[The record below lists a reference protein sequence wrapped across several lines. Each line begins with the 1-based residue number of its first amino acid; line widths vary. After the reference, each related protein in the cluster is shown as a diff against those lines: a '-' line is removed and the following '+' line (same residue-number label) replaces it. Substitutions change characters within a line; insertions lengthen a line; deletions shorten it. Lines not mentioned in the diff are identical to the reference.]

1 MPEKKRKAVAD
12 EFRLDEDEII
22 KVALDSLKTPEQA
35 VVKTVEFLSG
45 EGDLRMLS
53 EIAPEEDLPLAVE
66 LDIAEDFGYDWLER
80 IIYHRLALRASRHRL
95 GRRELRDIAIGTR
108 ERAEERRFFKLFRWP
123 WRREKE
129 ERRPFF

>member
-1 MPEKKRKAVAD
+1 MAEKKRKAVAD
-12 EFRLDEDEII
+12 EFSLEDEII

-35 VVKTVEFLSG
+35 VVKTVEYLSG
-45 EGDLRMLS
+45 EGGDLRMLT
-53 EIAPEEDLPLAVE
+53 EINLREALPLAIM
-66 LDIAEDFGYDWLER
+66 LAIAKEFEYEWLED
-80 IIYHRLALRASRHRL
+80 IIYNYLALRASRDRL